1 MGRLGYSSGHRAI
14 TGARSPKLRGSG
26 CGRPPPLPNTDPS
39 FPIPGSPH
47 LNFGGTRATKL
58 SADLQRTPAPA
69 AHGAPGEEREGGGEG
84 EGAGLCGGAGGGPWP
99 DTYRLCESSEPPRSP
114 RGRGGGAGRGAAL
127 RSGHR
132 RGALRSSRPPRP
144 GPEPESRR
152 RGWPEGGGACSTC
165 PSSPSPRPKLK
176 NNKKQ
181 LITPERSAS
190 RRGGRRTRRA
200 APGLSRRRA
209 WLGTGWDAGPGCRG
223 RGSPLLALFGR
234 LLSPPPLHP
243 SSGSAASA
251 AAPRARPGRS
261 SERCPGAAG
270 KTRTGL
276 AAPSHPPFLHLGFP
290 PSSRGLPPRA
300 ALATWT
306 PQALKLEPQPL
317 RLPIPASWRS
327 TPRLSSPAHPAS
339 PFFCATLQIN
349 KINIPHPVCKRCLGM
364 QTHLPGKI
372 SRPSAPV

>member
-14 TGARSPKLRGSG
+14 TGARSPRPRGSG

-58 SADLQRTPAPA
+58 SADLERTPAPA

-84 EGAGLCGGAGGGPWP
+84 EGAGLPGGPREGRGP
-99 DTYRLCESSEPPRSP
+99 TPTGSASRPSRHGRREAEGE
-114 RGRGGGAGRGAAL
+114 GRGGERRSALGTAAVRSAPVARRARGQSRSRAAAA
-127 RSGHR
+127 SPR
-132 RGALRSSRPPRP
+132 RG
-144 GPEPESRR
+144 
-152 RGWPEGGGACSTC
+152 GGGACSTC

-181 LITPERSAS
+181 LITPERCAS

-223 RGSPLLALFGR
+223 RGSPLLALLGR

-276 AAPSHPPFLHLGFP
+276 AAPSHPPLHLGFP

-306 PQALKLEPQPL
+306 PQAVKLEPQPL
-317 RLPIPASWRS
+317 RLSIPASWRGP
-327 TPRLSSPAHPAS
+327 PRLSSPARPVS
-339 PFFCATLQIN
+339 PFFRATLQIN
-349 KINIPHPVCKRCLGM
+349 KINIPPPPL
-364 QTHLPGKI
+364 
-372 SRPSAPV
+372 

>member
-1 MGRLGYSSGHRAI
+1 MARHLPALRVVRAA
-14 TGARSPKLRGSG
+14 TVAAR
-26 CGRPPPLPNTDPS
+26 
-39 FPIPGSPH
+39 
-47 LNFGGTRATKL
+47 
-58 SADLQRTPAPA
+58 
-69 AHGAPGEEREGGGEG
+69 
-84 EGAGLCGGAGGGPWP
+84 
-99 DTYRLCESSEPPRSP
+99 P
-114 RGRGGGAGRGAAL
+114 RGRGGAGSCAPLWA
-127 RSGHR
+127 
-132 RGALRSSRPPRP
+132 PPRCAPLQSPAAP
-144 GPEPESRR
+144 GARAGVAPPRLA
-152 RGWPEGGGACSTC
+152 RGGEGGGACSTC

-190 RRGGRRTRRA
+190 RRGGRRTRCA

-209 WLGTGWDAGPGCRG
+209 WLGTGWDSGPGCRG
-223 RGSPLLALFGR
+223 RGSPLLALLGR

-276 AAPSHPPFLHLGFP
+276 AAPSHPPPLHLGFP

-317 RLPIPASWRS
+317 RLPNPASWRG
-327 TPRLSSPAHPAS
+327 PPWLSSPARPAS
-339 PFFCATLQIN
+339 PFFRATLQIN
-349 KINIPHPVCKRCLGM
+349 KINVPHPLCKRCLGLE
-364 QTHLPGKI
+364 THLPGKI
-372 SRPSAPV
+372 RRPSAPCSAVLWGNKLWELRGRVWLPTLQLRCSSVRRLSVQRPHPSPDHFSCIL